1 MTPGGG
7 TGGGNVYTGYLDAL
21 DVLPVGDIGDVI
33 FDPGLSR
40 SRGVST
46 VTSAAL

>member
-1 MTPGGG
+1 MTPVGGI
-7 TGGGNVYTGYLDAL
+7 GGENVYTGYRNAL

-33 FDPGLSR
+33 FNPDLSR
-40 SRGVST
+40 SRGVNT